1 MNQLFVIDGVSV
13 RRDFDGRYCLN
24 DLHRAAGVKN
34 VTSLPTGPVLP
45 KRKNS
50 SLKFRAL
57 PELQERPRWSPLLVV
72 LTRGHSSARSW
83 FIPMQCGSARNLTS
97 KSSERSMPYRTLHQC
112 ADIRQNSG
120 WRDPA

>member
-1 MNQLFVIDGVSV
+1 MSVRLKSVSEAGCDPLALQQVEKHMNQLFVIDGVSV

-24 DLHRAAGVKN
+24 DLHRAAEVKN

-57 PELQERPRWSPLLVV
+57 LELQERPRWSPLLVV
-72 LTRGHSSARSW
+72 LTRTFVCKELVYS
-83 FIPMQCGSARNLTS
+83 MQCGSA
-97 KSSERSMPYRTLHQC
+97 E
-112 ADIRQNSG
+112 I
-120 WRDPA
+120 

>member
-57 PELQERPRWSPLLVV
+57 LELWERPRWSPLLVA
-72 LTRGHSSARSW
+72 LIRGHSSARSW

-97 KSSERSMPYRTLHQC
+97 KSSERSMPYRTLHPMRRHPTKFRL
-112 ADIRQNSG
+112 A
-120 WRDPA
+120 

>member
-1 MNQLFVIDGVSV
+1 MSADPLALQQVEKHMNQLFVIDGVSV

-24 DLHRAAGVKN
+24 DLHRAAEVKN

-57 PELQERPRWSPLLVV
+57 LELQERPRWSPLLVV

-83 FIPMQCGSARNLTS
+83 FILCNVDQP
-97 KSSERSMPYRTLHQC
+97 E
-112 ADIRQNSG
+112 I
-120 WRDPA
+120 